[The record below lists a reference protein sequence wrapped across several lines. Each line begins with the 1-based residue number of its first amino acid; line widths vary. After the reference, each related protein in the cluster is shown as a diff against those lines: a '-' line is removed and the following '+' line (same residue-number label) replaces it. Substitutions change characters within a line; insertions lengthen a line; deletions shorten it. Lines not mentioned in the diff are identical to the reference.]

1 MMAQRPSFRV
11 VSYVLTTIFV
21 VGLVM
26 SRVVKGAQPSEPSE
40 LRNATEPYL
49 LEAADQRVHWHRLT
63 PSLFEQA
70 RRLDRM
76 VLVVAGAAWSRAG
89 RIADELV
96 FGDLEL
102 RVYLNRNFLCA
113 RVDIGEEPEWGAF
126 VYPLSR
132 AEMRFQYDFQMLVF
146 EPDGRLFRTIL
157 RKHREEPLEP
167 IHIRGRLQEF
177 RRELER
183 KRRND
188 PGVTSSLARQSADLD
203 RLELSGP
210 GAATIPFFA
219 HTEALVR
226 SASRRFGGF
235 PVRNSPTVMPSFQP
249 LLPASWRF
257 LLLTGRHNEFRT
269 TLDPALRSHVVDWVD
284 GGFYKQAAL
293 LNWVGVELDKTA
305 VGNAEMMAMLAQAA
319 RGLREPVYDTFAE
332 SAWFTLT
339 RRFWTTGALVPA
351 ARIGDEGYRE
361 RSRRSSFGPRRLAQ
375 TLTPAQERWA
385 IAKLG
390 LVVGTN
396 VQMLPRVADW
406 KLLTG
411 ASPELQEVLSKLRAA
426 AAKEPETYVG
436 YGYTD
441 VNATVAARM
450 LETARL
456 WNRPEALAQAF
467 RLYEALAG
475 RLGTDPE
482 VPHRFDEPTSPGR
495 LGDYLAWADA
505 CLAYYAAKGDANALR
520 RGHRTLVRAIERFR
534 TRSPFVLAITPSR
547 ATDAIGLEAPEVADA
562 FGESGSAKAIR
573 LAHAYGFLTLG
584 SSGEALAGAELMRW
598 ASSSGRHLTAL
609 TADLAPMTSGLFC
622 AALQAEENTYLVW
635 TGPQAVAEANRLAG
649 RSPNRLVF
657 PIVPGVRP
665 DLANRR
671 PGPYV
676 AERNHLEPL
685 AVP

>member
-11 VSYVLTTIFV
+11 VTYVLTTIFV

-26 SRVVKGAQPSEPSE
+26 SRVVKGAERTEPSE
-40 LRNATEPYL
+40 LQGATEPYL
-49 LEAADQRVHWHRLT
+49 LQAANQRVHWHRLT
-63 PSLFEQA
+63 PALFEQA

-89 RIADELV
+89 RMADELV
-96 FGDLEL
+96 FDDLEL
-102 RVYLNRNFLCA
+102 RVYLNRNYLCA
-113 RVDIGEEPEWGAF
+113 RVDIGEQPEWGAF

-146 EPDGRLFRTIL
+146 EPDGKLFRTIL

-183 KRRND
+183 KRRKD
-188 PGVTSSLARQSADLD
+188 PAVASSLSRQYADLD
-203 RLELSGP
+203 QLETPEP
-210 GAATIPFFA
+210 GAGNIPFFA

-257 LLLTGRHNEFRT
+257 LLQTGRHNEFRT

-319 RGLREPVYDTFAE
+319 RVLREPVYDTFAE

-339 RRFWTTGALVPA
+339 RRFWTTEALLPA
-351 ARIGDEGYRE
+351 ARVGDEAYRE
-361 RSRRSSFGPRRLAQ
+361 RSRRSSFGPGRLAR
-375 TLTPAQERWA
+375 TLTPPQERWA

-396 VQMLPRVADW
+396 VQMLPRLADW
-406 KLLTG
+406 KLLRT
-411 ASPELQEVLSKLRAA
+411 ASPELQEVLSRFRAA

-450 LETARL
+450 LETARY
-456 WNRPEALAQAF
+456 WNKPDSLEQAS
-467 RLYEALAG
+467 RLYEALRG
-475 RLGTDPE
+475 RLGPNAD
-482 VPHRFDEPTSPGR
+482 VPHRFAEPTSPGR

-505 CLAYYAAKGDANALR
+505 CLAYYAARGDAEALYA
-520 RGHRTLVRAIERFR
+520 GLRTLARAIERFR
-534 TRSPFVLAITPSR
+534 TRSPFVLAVTTGQAGDPISL
-547 ATDAIGLEAPEVADA
+547 DVPEVTDA

-573 LAHAYGFLTLG
+573 LAHAYGFLTQG
-584 SSGEALAGAELMRW
+584 STEGSLIGSELMRW
-598 ASSSGRHLTAL
+598 ASSSARHLTMLGVAF
-609 TADLAPMTSGLFC
+609 APMTSGLFC
-622 AALQAEENTYLVW
+622 ASLQTEENTYLVW
-635 TGPQAVAEANRLAG
+635 TGPQAVSEANRLAG

-665 DLANRR
+665 DLAALR

-676 AERNHLEPL
+676 AERNRLEPL
-685 AVP
+685 ASP